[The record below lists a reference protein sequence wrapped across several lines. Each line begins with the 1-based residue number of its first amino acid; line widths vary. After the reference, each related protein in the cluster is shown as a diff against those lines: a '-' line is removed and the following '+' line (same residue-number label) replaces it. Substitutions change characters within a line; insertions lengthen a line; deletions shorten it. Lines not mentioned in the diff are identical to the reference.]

1 MLHVQLFN
9 RILAP
14 CHNMWITGRITRQG
28 GIMGETQEVNVAV
41 APVPRFLDNSK
52 EGHQLLQQ
60 TPTQM
65 HIKLDRKQ
73 TTETVWSYIHHF
85 KEPTAAGIQDTITH
99 RLGQFLKV
107 RISRD

>member
-9 RILAP
+9 RRLAS
-14 CHNMWITGRITRQG
+14 CHNVWITGRITPQG

-41 APVPRFLDNSK
+41 APVPRFLDNNK

-60 TPTQM
+60 TPTQT

-73 TTETVWSYIHHF
+73 TTETVWSYIHHH
-85 KEPTAAGIQDTITH
+85 KEPTSADFVDRRQHNFSCCRAPTE
-99 RLGQFLKV
+99 
-107 RISRD
+107 